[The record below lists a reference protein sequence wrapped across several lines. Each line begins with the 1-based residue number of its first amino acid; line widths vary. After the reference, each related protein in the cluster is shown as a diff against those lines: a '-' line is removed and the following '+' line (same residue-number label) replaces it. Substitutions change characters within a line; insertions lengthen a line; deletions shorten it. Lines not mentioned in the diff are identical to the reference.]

1 MAHENHHTRV
11 PSIHWLGIKSQD
23 LADGASDA
31 DEVGLLP
38 LTARERRKA
47 VKMLENGRIVGERRQ
62 WRREVQVMLI
72 LGFKAEIQILSGR
85 DGGLEEWIE
94 REIGRDVGEG

>member
-1 MAHENHHTRV
+1 MAHENHHTTV
-11 PSIHWLGIKSQD
+11 PSIRWLGIKSQD
-23 LADGASDA
+23 LADGAGDV

-47 VKMLENGRIVGERRQ
+47 VKMLEKGRIVGERGQ

-85 DGGLEEWIE
+85 QGGLEKWIE
-94 REIGRDVGEG
+94 REIGRDVIEG